1 MSFLFTATEHGSCNQ
16 PNECICDTGYGG
28 TNCDQDL
35 DVCGHQQPCL
45 HGATCSN
52 EGPDQHSCACP
63 PGYTGTNCQ
72 TEINEC
78 SPLPCLN
85 GATCI
90 VSLSCPQPC
99 SMECAVLYSPL
110 QDQVNGFECQCAPG
124 WTGNTCSENIDECD
138 PNPCENGGNCTV
150 RRLHNSS

>member
-1 MSFLFTATEHGSCNQ
+1 MSPCYSTIAAEHGRCITT
-16 PNECICDTGYGG
+16 PGECVCDSGYGG
-28 TNCDQDL
+28 ANCDQDL

-52 EGPDQHSCACP
+52 EGPDQHSCSCVA
-63 PGYTGTNCQ
+63 GYTGNNCQ

-90 VSLSCPQPC
+90 VSF
-99 SMECAVLYSPL
+99 SML
-110 QDQVNGFECQCAPG
+110 
-124 WTGNTCSENIDECD
+124 
-138 PNPCENGGNCTV
+138 
-150 RRLHNSS
+150 